1 MSHAKG
7 GLLGLQERG
16 VAHGRVLLL
25 FARLQNPSKLVV
37 KPDGNILWE
46 MPSE

>member
-1 MSHAKG
+1 MIQLANN
-7 GLLGLQERG
+7 
-16 VAHGRVLLL
+16 VLL
-25 FARLQNPSKLVV
+25 FPAPAADDDVQNPSKLVV